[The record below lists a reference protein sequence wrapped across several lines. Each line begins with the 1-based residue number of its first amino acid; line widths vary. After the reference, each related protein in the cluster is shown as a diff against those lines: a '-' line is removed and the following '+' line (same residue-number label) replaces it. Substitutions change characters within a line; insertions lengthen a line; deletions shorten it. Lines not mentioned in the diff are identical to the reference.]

1 MRVIKF
7 AMVGALLFASSAAFA
22 GVCQNHHEIWR
33 IATNDAIRLFSPDA
47 RSMFTASGYQHYTQA
62 LKASGDNPYHP
73 MVIVRRKPQI
83 AGSCK
88 ADNIR
93 VQVPISLKMSSSGH
107 TDTRQDNLSMVFQ
120 KTATTPK
127 IKQLVL
133 AFSSS
138 S

>member
-1 MRVIKF
+1 MRIVKF
-7 AMVGALLFASSAAFA
+7 AMAGALLFASSAAFA
-22 GVCQNHHEIWR
+22 GVCQNHQEMRR
-33 IATNDAIRLFSPDA
+33 IAIKDAIRLFTPDA
-47 RSMFTASGYQHYTQA
+47 RSMFTASGYRHYIQA
-62 LKASGDNPYHP
+62 LKVSGADPYHP
-73 MVIVRRKPQI
+73 MVSVRGKPRVT
-83 AGSCK
+83 GSCK

-138 S
+138 